1 MDSPVRLPVS
11 AILLAHIGPRGILG
25 RDLVSLCRRLGI
37 TPEARDGALRAL
49 QRGLLLV
56 RIPEGEHI
64 RFMRPEYVRRPTD
77 HDPAP
82 EQTAMG
88 KAAGK
93 AVKTRTR
100 KPGVPQ
106 PHAAPPGKLWCS
118 RKGHWAL
125 LLDFNRKKDT
135 PRGYAAWCRKCK
147 CDHQREKR
155 RGLI

>member
-25 RDLVSLCRRLGI
+25 RDLVSLCRRLGV

-56 RIPEGEHI
+56 RIPESEQI
-64 RFMRPEYVRRPTD
+64 RFMRPEYVRKPSDR
-77 HDPAP
+77 DPPPAKRA
-82 EQTAMG
+82 QAQD
-88 KAAGK
+88 AGK
-93 AVKTRTR
+93 RRR

-118 RKGHWAL
+118 RKGHWQRLFEFA
-125 LLDFNRKKDT
+125 KKAGSA
-135 PRGYAAWCRKCK
+135 RGYRAWCRTCSA
-147 CDHQREKR
+147 DHQREKR
-155 RGLI
+155 RGLR